1 MGSRGP
7 KPAPKVLAAANR
19 ILLAEAARGSLSAKE
34 AMIATG
40 LYTEEECTDSAQRA
54 VRKQA
59 QTLRNRARQ
68 NEHNDDALVGQHRA
82 RASKAKARPT
92 AKAKTKTKAAERSLV
107 VKRGT
112 SKRPRREGEPIRNE
126 QPAPVPYRR
135 SSSQVVQQQA
145 ADNRQQRVYD
155 KAMVEATS
163 LYAEEKQKPKD
174 DRLSSAEI
182 AAMMREK
189 HTVAIPPSSIRHRVS
204 NNRAGE
210 PNDRRGPL
218 GLISDDHFKL
228 ICELVSTD
236 IMLTQASS
244 KPDLE
249 APDIKKKLER
259 LLRGSGTPAESMNVD
274 ALYARIRSKI
284 SEFVSARS
292 TNNVELRRQLW
303 LSDSNFD
310 VWFDSW
316 KSVLVSLGFAKDEP
330 MVDEEGRALSEVTLH
345 PGQDRRILNFDES
358 RICLDGTADSPGG
371 RPPLMENDRRALLA
385 YGS

>member
-7 KPAPKVLAAANR
+7 KPAPRVLAAANR

-82 RASKAKARPT
+82 RASKARPT

-107 VKRGT
+107 IKRGT

-155 KAMVEATS
+155 MGIPAAVTS
-163 LYAEEKQKPKD
+163 
-174 DRLSSAEI
+174 RTTNSMT
-182 AAMMREK
+182 MM
-189 HTVAIPPSSIRHRVS
+189 S
-204 NNRAGE
+204 
-210 PNDRRGPL
+210 
-218 GLISDDHFKL
+218 
-228 ICELVSTD
+228 
-236 IMLTQASS
+236 LTS
-244 KPDLE
+244 
-249 APDIKKKLER
+249 
-259 LLRGSGTPAESMNVD
+259 
-274 ALYARIRSKI
+274 
-284 SEFVSARS
+284 
-292 TNNVELRRQLW
+292 
-303 LSDSNFD
+303 
-310 VWFDSW
+310 
-316 KSVLVSLGFAKDEP
+316 
-330 MVDEEGRALSEVTLH
+330 
-345 PGQDRRILNFDES
+345 
-358 RICLDGTADSPGG
+358 
-371 RPPLMENDRRALLA
+371 
-385 YGS
+385 